1 MAAVITGVKLTLT
14 LFTKDATINNFLK
27 MFGTSDRMLNHF
39 ADGGNTVDRKIL
51 FTGKK
56 LYSVQLQLF

>member
-27 MFGTSDRMLNHF
+27 MLGTSDRMLNHF
-39 ADGGNTVDRKIL
+39 ADDGNTVDRKIL
-51 FTGKK
+51 YTGKK
-56 LYSVQLQLF
+56 IIQLQLF